1 MYSLKQVSRR
11 EFLKILGMATSATAL
26 GACASR
32 IPTLEPV
39 QPTLTENKSM
49 LIPPTLALNDPTEPP
64 PTPTKKPLRGTIYPE
79 MVLVEAGSFQMGSNE
94 GYAHES
100 PVHTVTLTRSFYI
113 GIYAV
118 TYAEYARY
126 CERKVECG
134 ADYDDTGRETYP
146 LSHVD
151 WYDAVA
157 YCNWLSNKAGFTPCY
172 VEKGKLT
179 ECDFFANGYRLPT
192 EAEWEFAARGGRSYQ
207 GFIYSGSNNPD
218 DVGWHAGNSGSEAH
232 PVGQL
237 KPNELGIYDMSGN
250 RWEWCWDWY
259 DKHYYASSP
268 AIDPTGPTKV
278 PGGLFVERS
287 RRSSSAKEN
296 ELSLRTAYR
305 SRDGD
310 TYPGDNGIRL
320 VRTA

>member
-1 MYSLKQVSRR
+1 MDNTP
-11 EFLKILGMATSATAL
+11 TS
-26 GACASR
+26 
-32 IPTLEPV
+32 
-39 QPTLTENKSM
+39 N
-49 LIPPTLALNDPTEPP
+49 PPTVEQLDSTERP
-64 PTPTKKPLRGTIYPE
+64 PTPTKKPMRGTIYPE
-79 MVLVEAGSFQMGSNE
+79 MVLVEAGSFKMGSEE
-94 GYAHES
+94 GYAQER

-134 ADYDDTGRETYP
+134 ADHDDTGREIHPVSY
-146 LSHVD
+146 VD

-157 YCNWLSNKAGFTPCY
+157 YCNWLSNKVGLTPCY
-172 VEKGKLT
+172 LEKGKLT

-192 EAEWEFAARGGRSYQ
+192 EAEWEYAARGGHKNQ
-207 GFIYSGSNNPD
+207 GFIYSGSNDPD
-218 DVGWHAGNSGSEAH
+218 DVGWHAGNSGGEAH

-259 DKHYYASSP
+259 DEHYYASSP

-278 PGGLFVERS
+278 PRGPFVERS

-296 ELSLRTAYR
+296 TLSLRTAYR

-310 TYPGDNGIRL
+310 TYPGDNGMRL
-320 VRTA
+320 VRTAEELSAEGE